1 MWSWGSVI
9 DEAYDQNI
17 PVLAARARSDAESWR
32 RWVGGYKRRARSMRA
47 VWNILAIRLDKGTC
61 GGTVLKDKYGKEIEE
76 ILSRYPVKRSALIPL
91 LYLAQRDHG
100 YVTESAMQ
108 EIAHLLR
115 LTPPQVYETITFYT
129 MFNLKPMGK
138 FHMQVCKSL
147 MCALVGSD
155 TVIEWIKMKLGIAPG
170 ESTADGL
177 FSLSVVECLAACGT
191 GPMMQIND
199 DYYEQLTEDK
209 LDRILAD
216 LRSTGTS
223 PLKSGPFMWPEPVP
237 SGRGA

>member
-1 MWSWGSVI
+1 
-9 DEAYDQNI
+9 
-17 PVLAARARSDAESWR
+17 
-32 RWVGGYKRRARSMRA
+32 MRA
-47 VWNILAIRLDKGTC
+47 VWNILAIRLGKGMC
-61 GGTVLKDKYGKEIEE
+61 GATVLKDKYGKEIEE

-91 LYLAQRDHG
+91 LYLAQRDQG

-129 MFNLKPMGK
+129 MFNLKRVGK
-138 FHMQVCKSL
+138 FHVQICKSL

-155 TVIEWIKMKLGIAPG
+155 TVIEWIKEKLGIAPG

-177 FSLSVVECLAACGT
+177 FSLSAVECLAACGT

-199 DYYEQLTEDK
+199 DYYEQLTENK

-223 PLKSGPFMWPEPVP
+223 PLKSGPFMWPESANVE
-237 SGRGA
+237 R